1 MKLYKLLFLIVLI
14 ISLTI
19 TLIDNSEVSN
29 AKIDIYR
36 FETSLFSANNSNID
50 EHIMEWNS
58 ELGPFFKTF
67 NNNILGTDLNSKNFK
82 KDILSF
88 IAHQDMRLAYD
99 SVVKIYPQI
108 DFIEIEL
115 SDNFDRY
122 SQFFPKRDL
131 PKVVTYFSGFNYGV
145 VTNDSILA
153 IGLDFF
159 LGKDCSLY
167 KRLNSPEYMRFFNQ
181 QEFII
186 PFCFEAIANKEF
198 PDLSYGGDFLS
209 QMINKG
215 KIMYFLDEI
224 LIEYSDADILRYS
237 QDQLDWCYKNEKNVW
252 SYLIDNDI
260 LYTTDIRKFR
270 SYIDYA
276 PFAKGM
282 PNDSPG
288 RIAYFIGWNI
298 VNAYMVNN
306 KNVSLNQLMNNSDY
320 HNILQKSKYKP

>member
-1 MKLYKLLFLIVLI
+1 MKLFKLLFFIVLI
-14 ISLTI
+14 IFLGI
-19 TLIDNSEVSN
+19 ILIDNSEVSN
-29 AKIDIYR
+29 RKLEIYR
-36 FETSLFSANNSNID
+36 FEKSLFSTNNSNID
-50 EHIMEWNS
+50 ERITEWNS
-58 ELGPFFKTF
+58 ELGPFFETF
-67 NNNILGTDLNSKNFK
+67 NTNILGTQLSNKNFK
-82 KDILSF
+82 NEILNF
-88 IAHQDMRLAYD
+88 TAHQDMRLAYD
-99 SVVKIYPQI
+99 SVIKIYPKI
-108 DFIEIEL
+108 DFLEIEL
-115 SDNFDRY
+115 SENFYRY
-122 SQFFPKRDL
+122 SQLFPKRAL
-131 PKVVTYFSGFNYGV
+131 PNVVTYFSGFNYGV

-181 QEFII
+181 KKFIL
-186 PFCFEAIANKEF
+186 PFCFEAIVNKEF
-198 PDLSYGGDFLS
+198 PDSSYGLDFLS

-215 KIMYFLDEI
+215 KIIYFLNEV
-224 LIEYSDADILRYS
+224 LIEYADADILRFS

-282 PNDSPG
+282 PNASPG

-298 VNAYMVNN
+298 VDAYMENN
-306 KNVSLNQLMNNSDY
+306 KNVNLSQLMNNSDY
-320 HNILQKSKYKP
+320 HNILRKSRYKP